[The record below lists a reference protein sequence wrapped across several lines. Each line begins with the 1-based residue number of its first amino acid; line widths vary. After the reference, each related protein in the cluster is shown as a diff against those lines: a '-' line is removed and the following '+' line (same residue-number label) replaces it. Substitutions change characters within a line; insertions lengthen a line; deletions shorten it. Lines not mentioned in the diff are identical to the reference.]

1 MLALLWMILA
11 ALPLF
16 AQHDCNST
24 PAWATCE
31 ISFDLQAGEDPA
43 RIDLRAEFRSPQHK
57 TYLLRAF
64 HDGDRKLTIRFAPTV
79 GGAWEYLLSSS
90 LPRFEGQLGK
100 FTAAESE
107 APGHVRVA
115 NVHHF
120 ATENK
125 KQHLWVATA
134 VDHFVN
140 MPRAEVDALVEQR
153 AKEKFTHLRVTIEPG
168 GDLPE

>member
-64 HDGDRKLTIRFAPTV
+64 HDGDPKLTNRFAPTG

-90 LPRFEGQLGK
+90 LARFHVQIGQS
-100 FTAAESE
+100 TAAH
-107 APGHVRVA
+107 A
-115 NVHHF
+115 
-120 ATENK
+120 
-125 KQHLWVATA
+125 
-134 VDHFVN
+134 
-140 MPRAEVDALVEQR
+140 
-153 AKEKFTHLRVTIEPG
+153 
-168 GDLPE
+168 